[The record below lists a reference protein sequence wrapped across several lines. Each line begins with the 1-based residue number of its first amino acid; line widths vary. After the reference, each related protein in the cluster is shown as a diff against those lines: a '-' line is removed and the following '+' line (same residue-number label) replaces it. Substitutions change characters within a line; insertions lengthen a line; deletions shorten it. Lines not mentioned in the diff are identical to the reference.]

1 MENYKVA
8 VKIKEPTE
16 AYNVEDWKQNTN
28 AKTILFKFCLRHGFN
43 VMLLSFESLDGG
55 TAKQHLQNGLL

>member
-16 AYNVEDWKQNTN
+16 AYNVEDWKQNAD

-55 TAKQHLQNGLL
+55 TAKQHLWDWFL